1 MSTSHQEI
9 REALLRLLTDLAA
22 FPEIPISLYDIGIPL
37 LDAGFN
43 QHDIVSVLF
52 ALHDEKIIRL
62 IDGNRLVLV

>member
-1 MSTSHQEI
+1 VSAGHQEI
-9 REALLRLLTDLAA
+9 REALLRLLTELGA
-22 FPEIPISLYDIGIPL
+22 FPEIPISLYDIGAPL

-43 QHDIVSVLF
+43 HQDIVSVLF